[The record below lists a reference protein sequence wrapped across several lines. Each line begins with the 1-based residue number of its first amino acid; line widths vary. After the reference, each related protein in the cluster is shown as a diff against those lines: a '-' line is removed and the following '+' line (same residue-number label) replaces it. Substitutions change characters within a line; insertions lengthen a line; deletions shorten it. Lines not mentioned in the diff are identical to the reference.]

1 MLTGASDGAL
11 EDGLVADVEDDDDVE
26 SAAGLGG
33 RRRGARVGRQLRLLA
48 LLADAGAIGAALEVD
63 LGTVAT
69 QSVAATCKRL
79 LQQFGLEGG
88 RREAVQHPARL
99 GRNTPAA
106 AATQSYKLLPR
117 I

>member
-1 MLTGASDGAL
+1 MLTGASDRAL

-33 RRRGARVGRQLRLLA
+33 RRRGARVGGQLRLLA
-48 LLADAGAIGAALEVD
+48 LLASAVLVAALEVD
-63 LGTVAT
+63 LGAVAT
-69 QSVAATCKRL
+69 QSVAPTCQRL
-79 LQQFGLEGG
+79 LQQLGLEGG